1 MFQKALKVNVCSF
14 QVPLYVI
21 VPAVRDDQGKP
32 IKDYDNPVARFLIF
46 ASFKTYG
53 GTETTNNGVIQVLE
67 TAEVMTAYDPRISS
81 LCRIELAE
89 CPGEIFDIIGA
100 PEDLERSHEVHKFK
114 VQRVGGGA

>member
-67 TAEVMTAYDPRISS
+67 TAEVMTAYDPRITS

-89 CPGEIFDIIGA
+89 SPGEIFDIIGA

-114 VQRVGGGA
+114 VQRVRGGA